1 MNKHKTEIEQYKEW
15 LESHK
20 TKSNEQLKNAL
31 KDCHYDNLDQY
42 ENFFSEAYENGLYA
56 ASIYQTLIEREK
68 AKMFDEAYFQKW
80 RSNTFEVANVPE
92 NKTRLSDSGICFTG
106 CPEYKSFIVFK
117 EGGFLAKRTDDLY
130 ELWIQKDTLVSES
143 RTHLESIL
151 YKFLCNEYS

>member
-1 MNKHKTEIEQYKEW
+1 MTEKEQYEKW

-20 TKSNEQLKNAL
+20 TKSNEELEKLL
-31 KDCHYDNLDQY
+31 KDCHYNNLDQY
-42 ENFFSEAYENGLYA
+42 ENFLSEAYESGLYA

-80 RSNTFEVANVPE
+80 RSNTFEVSNVQE
-92 NKTRLSDSGICFTG
+92 NQTKLSDNGICFTG
-106 CPEYKSFIVFK
+106 SSEYKSFIVFK
-117 EGGFLAKRTDDLY
+117 DGGFLVKRTDGLY

-151 YKFLCNEYS
+151 YKFLRDEYS